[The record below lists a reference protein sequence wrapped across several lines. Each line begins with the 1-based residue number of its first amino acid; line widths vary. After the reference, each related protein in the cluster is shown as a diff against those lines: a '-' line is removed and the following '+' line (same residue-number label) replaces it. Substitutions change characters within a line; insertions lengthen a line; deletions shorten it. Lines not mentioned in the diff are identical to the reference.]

1 MEIFIKLNF
10 QGQFLPSKWLRV
22 LKNTKV
28 GDQLIPCP
36 HKPNL
41 GCIIKSSSSR
51 PLHRCYMWFDAF
63 KMRRL
68 ERFNSSAGNMC
79 LCQSV
84 RWAEPTPAQQA
95 RDFSDA
101 SFSAL
106 CPQPPTSASSSS
118 LFTTTSVSLS
128 ILIIFF
134 FFYGCDHWF
143 LIHTPEGSHAPWSSV
158 PSLSASVSLGSILPL
173 CS

>member
-1 MEIFIKLNF
+1 MKLNF
-10 QGQFLPSKWLRV
+10 QGQFFPSKRLHV
-22 LKNTKV
+22 LKNTKIS
-28 GDQLIPCP
+28 DQLIPRP
-36 HKPNL
+36 HKSNL
-41 GCIIKSSSSR
+41 GCIIKSISSR
-51 PLHRCYMWFDAF
+51 SPHRCYMWFDAF

-68 ERFNSSAGNMC
+68 ERFDSSAGNMC

-84 RWAEPTPAQQA
+84 WWAEPTPAHQA

-118 LFTTTSVSLS
+118 LFTTMSVCLS
-128 ILIIFF
+128 ILIICCF
-134 FFYGCDHWF
+134 FFYCCDRWF

-158 PSLSASVSLGSILPL
+158 PPLSASVSLGSILPL
-173 CS
+173 WS